1 MKYIKGRSNLSATV
15 FVPWDCSNNCKFCT
29 TKAEYKNQS
38 SFSLK
43 KVIASVKKICKT
55 SVPEIVIS
63 GGEPLEEIE
72 YLSQILSVIPKTKRI
87 FINTSMITD
96 KHMDNASKIISRFKI
111 SGISISRH
119 APIGSVKDKKLI
131 KFIKGLEYNRTKVR
145 INCLVSDKTKIEEI
159 VDSWKKAKVDVDINL
174 RADYRLI
181 TNENLKS
188 MDLVFQ
194 KLYGLYSYVSTSGCL
209 VCNTDVFS
217 MDFKNEGKI
226 CYHRGL
232 ENTLIVIKDKTIL
245 NDIIIKQD
253 GSIYVDWTCKNKYV
267 DSISNG
273 LYDDDDGDGSE
284 DDEDENKKPLKCIK
298 SFTNID
304 TCGISS
310 PSC

>member
-1 MKYIKGRSNLSATV
+1 ML
-15 FVPWDCSNNCKFCT
+15 
-29 TKAEYKNQS
+29 
-38 SFSLK
+38 
-43 KVIASVKKICKT
+43 
-55 SVPEIVIS
+55 
-63 GGEPLEEIE
+63 
-72 YLSQILSVIPKTKRI
+72 
-87 FINTSMITD
+87 TD
-96 KHMDNASKIISRFKI
+96 KHMNNANRIISRFKI

-119 APIGSVKDKKLI
+119 SPIDPKKEKNLI
-131 KFIKGLEYNRTKVR
+131 NFIQEHWSPTRIR
-145 INCLVSDKTKIEEI
+145 INCVVSDKTKIEEI
-159 VDSWKKAKVDVDINL
+159 VDSWKKAKVDVDLNL

-181 TNENLKS
+181 TKENLKS

-194 KLYGLYSYVSTSGCL
+194 KLYGLYDYVSTSGCL
-209 VCNTDVFS
+209 VCNTDLFHTK
-217 MDFKNEGKI
+217 FINENVSDSKMKI

-267 DSISNG
+267 DSKNNG
-273 LYDDDDGDGSE
+273 LYDDDE
-284 DDEDENKKPLKCIK
+284 DDPDEDEEDEKPSRKCIK

>member
-1 MKYIKGRSNLSATV
+1 
-15 FVPWDCSNNCKFCT
+15 
-29 TKAEYKNQS
+29 
-38 SFSLK
+38 
-43 KVIASVKKICKT
+43 
-55 SVPEIVIS
+55 
-63 GGEPLEEIE
+63 
-72 YLSQILSVIPKTKRI
+72 
-87 FINTSMITD
+87 
-96 KHMDNASKIISRFKI
+96 
-111 SGISISRH
+111 
-119 APIGSVKDKKLI
+119 
-131 KFIKGLEYNRTKVR
+131 
-145 INCLVSDKTKIEEI
+145 
-159 VDSWKKAKVDVDINL
+159 
-174 RADYRLI
+174 
-181 TNENLKS
+181 
-188 MDLVFQ
+188 
-194 KLYGLYSYVSTSGCL
+194 
-209 VCNTDVFS
+209 